1 MRAPH
6 GGIFVLF
13 AVHNILGFLIALVL
27 GVVVGSGRVIA
38 LKTHR
43 PAADTETSPP
53 SDHRLR
59 PSRSTNQK
67 ENACP
72 RKTVAVGSA
81 VGLHARPAAIIAEA
95 AGELDSEV
103 TIGVPGDDPV
113 DASSAL
119 LIMTLG
125 AGKGATVEVSGD
137 DQAAVD
143 TIAALVEQDL
153 DA

>member
-1 MRAPH
+1 MPTKS
-6 GGIFVLF
+6 
-13 AVHNILGFLIALVL
+13 
-27 GVVVGSGRVIA
+27 VV
-38 LKTHR
+38 
-43 PAADTETSPP
+43 
-53 SDHRLR
+53 
-59 PSRSTNQK
+59 
-67 ENACP
+67 
-72 RKTVAVGSA
+72 VGSA
-81 VGLHARPAAIIAEA
+81 VGLHARPAAIISEA

-103 TIGVPGDDPV
+103 TIGVPGGDAV

-137 DQAAVD
+137 EEADVA